1 MSWHIVWTCAKYVRA
16 QLECAYFLDLLDD
29 GEDVLGGEVVGTVT
43 VNHIET
49 NLWRT

>member
-1 MSWHIVWTCAKYVRA
+1 MAYVIAWTCAEYVRA
-16 QLECAYFLDLLDD
+16 QLERAYFLDLLDD
-29 GEDVLGGEVVGTVT
+29 GEEDEGGEVVGTVT